1 MFEMKTKVQLC
12 PNNTIDCYGLSVS
25 PIAAVVAYGAD
36 HDFLV
41 G

>member
-1 MFEMKTKVQLC
+1 MKTKVQHC
-12 PNNTIDCYGLSVS
+12 ENSTIDCYGLFVS